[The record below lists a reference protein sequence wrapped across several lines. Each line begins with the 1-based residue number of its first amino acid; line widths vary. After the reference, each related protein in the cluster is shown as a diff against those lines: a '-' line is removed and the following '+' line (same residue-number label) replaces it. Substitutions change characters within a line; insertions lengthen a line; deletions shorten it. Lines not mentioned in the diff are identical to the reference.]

1 MRLSPAIAAA
11 LAVALTVPM
20 SASAARDA
28 YVADPVSDEI
38 LQLAVG
44 GGGALTP
51 LVPPSLPATEPRR
64 LTMTPDG
71 ASLYVTA
78 GAVGQ
83 GRVLQYDVSA
93 AGLAS
98 PKDPAAVV
106 AGKRPV
112 AIAADPAG
120 RALYVVDEGTCRLL
134 QFAIAAGGRLEP
146 TGALALSGTPAGV
159 AVSPDGSGVY
169 VTVGGSI
176 KRFPISADGSLE
188 PAGHTSVESGGAL
201 TDAALTPDGAHLYA
215 PSGDG
220 RVFQFAV
227 GSGGALAPLTPAE
240 APADSGT
247 PSALAIA
254 PNGDS
259 LYVAAAST
267 VAAERHLLQYAIGT
281 DGRLIPRTPAG
292 VAAPASELRDLAVTP
307 DGRSLY
313 LAGADLNLFDLATD
327 GLASPKSSPGLG
339 LLGAAGVVVSPN
351 QAPVA
356 SFEVGSAAAG
366 SAVTFDGSR
375 AADPDG
381 SILRY
386 DWDFGD
392 GNVLLNGG
400 PRVSHVYARPGTYRA
415 RLAVTDNE
423 GASTRTVFTGGSV
436 LGNGSPTAET
446 FRSVEVLA
454 ARAAPRPDGP
464 AGPTQ
469 AATPDLGETIVVEP
483 AGGRVRVRLPGRRSF
498 VRLET
503 LREVPVGS
511 VVDTSRGRVVL
522 SSVRSRRG
530 GVQQGRFSDGVFQ
543 VRQRRADRYFTEL
556 VLRGNYGPC
565 ATGSAVSSRAKRR
578 RLWGN
583 AKGRFKTRGRYS
595 SGAVR
600 GTRWLVQ
607 DSCDGTLTVVRR
619 GRVAV
624 RDFVRGRMT
633 LIEAGERYLARPR

>member
-1 MRLSPAIAAA
+1 MRLSPAITTA
-11 LAVALTVPM
+11 LAVALTVPT

-28 YVADPVSDEI
+28 YVADPVNDEVI
-38 LQLAVG
+38 QLAVG

-64 LTMTPDG
+64 LTMTADG
-71 ASLYVTA
+71 TSLYVTA
-78 GAVGQ
+78 GAGGQ
-83 GRVLQYDVSA
+83 GRVLQYDVSPM
-93 AGLAS
+93 GLAS
-98 PKDPAAVV
+98 PKAPAGVA

-112 AIAADPAG
+112 AVAADPAG
-120 RALYVVDEGTCRLL
+120 RALYVADEGNCRLL
-134 QFAIAAGGRLEP
+134 QFLVGAEGRLQP
-146 TGALALSGTPAGV
+146 AGAVPLTETPAGV

-169 VTVGGSI
+169 VTVRGSI
-176 KRFPISADGSLE
+176 KRFPIGADGRLD
-188 PAGHTSVESGGAL
+188 PAGVTSIETGGAL
-201 TDAALTPDGAHLYA
+201 TDAALTPDGSHLYA
-215 PSGDG
+215 PSSDG

-227 GSGGALAPLTPAE
+227 GAGGMLAPLVPAE
-240 APADSGT
+240 APAESGM

-254 PNGDS
+254 PGGNN
-259 LYVAAAST
+259 LYVAAASA
-267 VAAERHLLQYAIGT
+267 VAGERRLLQYAIGS
-281 DGRLIPRTPAG
+281 DGRLTPRIPAG
-292 VAAPASELRDLAVTP
+292 LAALHSQLRDLAVTP

-313 LAGADLNLFDLATD
+313 LAGADLSLFDLAAD

-356 SFEVGSAAAG
+356 RFEVGAAAAG
-366 SAVTFDGSR
+366 SAVTFDGSS

-436 LGNGSPTAET
+436 LGNGSPDAET

-454 ARAAPRPDGP
+454 AGAARRPDVTAGP
-464 AGPTQ
+464 AQ
-469 AATPDLGETIVVEP
+469 AATPDLGETIIVEP

-503 LREVPVGS
+503 LREIPVGS
-511 VVDTSRGRVVL
+511 VVDASRGRVLL

-530 GVQQGRFSDGVFQ
+530 GVQQGRFSKGLFQ
-543 VRQRRADRYFTEL
+543 VRQRRADRYLTEL
-556 VLRGNYGPC
+556 VLRGDYGPC
-565 ATGSAVSSRAKRR
+565 ATGSAMSSRAKRR

-624 RDFVRGRMT
+624 RDFVRDRTT
-633 LIEAGERYLARPR
+633 LVEAGERYLARPR